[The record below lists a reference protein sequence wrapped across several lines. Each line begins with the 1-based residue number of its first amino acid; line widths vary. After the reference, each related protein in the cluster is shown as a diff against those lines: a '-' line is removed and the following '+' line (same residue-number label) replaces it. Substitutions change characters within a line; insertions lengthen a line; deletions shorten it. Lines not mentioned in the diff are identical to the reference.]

1 MSGERSKRSTHCFK
15 QPVPAVLSGFQRSFQ
30 SLRGGSLLRLPGRG
44 RRAGDSRNT
53 GWAVVGPDLSTPR
66 EGCAKAGGGVR
77 GQQGVLFLRLNFS
90 LNTYLYRS
98 PLCALPGPGH
108 IMLNKTDLVQEP
120 NRSLN
125 ESGVPAAGWGVGVL
139 QESLGRASAWGSHGT
154 SPQKWCR
161 REAPRLSRQTDR
173 QRGSAEEGSRQRVG
187 PRGQLWAPGE
197 ASDRGGGGTGP
208 WMWCGHHG
216 WQLRAGGGHSGRRGR
231 MMLSF

>member
-44 RRAGDSRNT
+44 RWAGDSRNT
-53 GWAVVGPDLSTPR
+53 GWAVGPDLSTPR
-66 EGCAKAGGGVR
+66 EGCAKAGGGFR
-77 GQQGVLFLRLNFS
+77 GQQGVLFIRLNFS

-139 QESLGRASAWGSHGT
+139 QESPGRASAWGSHGT

-161 REAPRLSRQTDR
+161 CEAPSFSRQTDR
-173 QRGSAEEGSRQRVG
+173 QTERVCRRRLPTEGG
-187 PRGQLWAPGE
+187 APG
-197 ASDRGGGGTGP
+197 AVVGSWRG
-208 WMWCGHHG
+208 
-216 WQLRAGGGHSGRRGR
+216 
-231 MMLSF
+231 